1 MLEACMSCSWIYH
14 RCESE
19 LVDAIQALEQL
30 VLHDIAVQSFS
41 DFYKTENRVVDDGIS
56 VHGQVVFKMIHKDTH
71 NISKKQIFCVLSF
84 IFVVPV
90 KTEEENKPHI
100 FFCGLV
106 DYVLVEAMWLVQYF
120 MI

>member
-30 VLHDIAVQSFS
+30 VLHDIVMQSFS

-56 VHGQVVFKMIHKDTH
+56 VHGQVVFKMIHKDTQ

-100 FFCGLV
+100 FFVDWLIMSWWKLCGLCSI
-106 DYVLVEAMWLVQYF
+106 L
-120 MI
+120 